1 MKSILSMQEFAIVI
15 AAPNQTPAVVNL
27 EHLKYSGVI
36 PMDWEL
42 ARDPLYSAQTVQM
55 IFQNSVAITA
65 QSNRVIFSQ
74 AVHNQEIHEIEVAQ
88 IARKYVQS
96 LPNLSYEAIGF
107 NPVGHT
113 IVGEAENSAQKYLS
127 ETLLAAGPW
136 QDVEGDPAQVQINFR
151 YNLKHSQLNL
161 TVSEAGLR
169 NSDETFTRIVLF
181 SGNFNYTVVG
191 SDPTER
197 LDSAH
202 QSLDRWQ
209 ADLETYQTIVNE
221 KFLSPVQR
229 LAQPT
234 LLAGL
239 AS

>member
-1 MKSILSMQEFAIVI
+1 MQEFAIVV

-42 ARDPLYSAQTVQM
+42 TRDPLYSAQTVQL
-55 IFQNSVAITA
+55 IFQNSIVITA

-74 AVHNQEIHEIEVAQ
+74 AIHDKEIHEIEVAQ

-113 IVGEAENSAQKYLS
+113 LVGEAEDSAQKYLS
-127 ETLLAAGPW
+127 ETLLAPGPW
-136 QDVEGDPAQVQINFR
+136 QEVEGDSAQVQINFR
-151 YNLKHSQLNL
+151 YNLEHSQLNL

-169 NSDETFTRIVLF
+169 NPDETFTRIVLF

-191 SDPTER
+191 SEPTER
-197 LDSAH
+197 LESVC

-209 ADLETYQTIVNE
+209 VDLETYQAIVNE
-221 KFLSPVQR
+221 KFLAPVHR
-229 LAQPT
+229 STQPA